1 MREEEPK
8 KQLIHDV
15 ERTLD
20 NTNSTIDHMGINDIL
35 RCKNRSELEALSNN
49 GNVPKVQDKQ
59 NNFFLDTAIQQNQ
72 N

>member
-1 MREEEPK
+1 
-8 KQLIHDV
+8 
-15 ERTLD
+15 
-20 NTNSTIDHMGINDIL
+20 MGINDIL
-35 RCKNRSELEALSNN
+35 RCKNRSELEALSNS